1 MVLVVTTRSQD
12 PTLVLLQEKEPW
24 KTKTAKDW
32 EKEKK
37 LQKTFESII
46 QQMQASK
53 GTLQLAPRS
62 KPPMQESFRPPKIK
76 IYFVNNGTITKKM
89 MRCKKLNNNY

>member
-12 PTLVLLQEKEPW
+12 PTLVLLQGKEPW

-46 QQMQASK
+46 QQMQALK

-62 KPPMQESFRPPKIK
+62 KPPMQESFGPPKIK
-76 IYFVNNGTITKKM
+76 IDFVNNGTITKKYDA
-89 MRCKKLNNNY
+89 LQEIE